1 MLECR
6 LRLVEILTFVCG
18 FLGSI
23 VGEVFAMDESF
34 RKEEPLS
41 PRFHKLGFWLVRIV
55 IAGFGGALAV
65 LYRVQNPIAALQIG
79 ASAPLIYMG
88 SSKRYKA

>member
-1 MLECR
+1 
-6 LRLVEILTFVCG
+6 
-18 FLGSI
+18 
-23 VGEVFAMDESF
+23 MDESF